1 MPEETPTIIPFHYIK
16 SNFFRVIHTDGAL
29 GNVTPSGLIF
39 VGFYS
44 ERAAIPQMMVH
55 EITETGQIGAEHQ
68 DERVTKKGIVREI
81 EVGATMSVETA
92 ISFIAWLQEKIDL
105 VQKLRK
111 TAELEKTTTAPPV
124 H

>member
-1 MPEETPTIIPFHYIK
+1 MPDEHPTVVPFHYIK
-16 SNFFRVIHTDGAL
+16 GNFFRVIHTDGAV

-39 VGFYS
+39 VGLYS
-44 ERAAIPQMMVH
+44 ERSAIPQMMVH
-55 EITETGQIGAEHQ
+55 DITPTGQVGSEHA
-68 DERVTKKGIVREI
+68 DERVSKSGIVREV

-92 ISFIAWLQEKIDL
+92 TSIVAWLQEKIDL

-111 TAELEKTTTAPPV
+111 TAELGKTDAAV

>member
-1 MPEETPTIIPFHYIK
+1 MSEEMPTSVPFHYIK
-16 SNFFRVIHTDGAL
+16 SSSFRVIHTDGAV

-55 EITETGQIGAEHQ
+55 DITEAGQVGSERT
-68 DERVTKKGIVREI
+68 DERISKKGIVREV
-81 EVGATMSVETA
+81 EVGATMSVEVA
-92 ISFIAWLQEKIDL
+92 QKVVEWLQERIDL

-111 TAELEKTTTAPPV
+111 TAELGKTDAAAS
-124 H
+124 